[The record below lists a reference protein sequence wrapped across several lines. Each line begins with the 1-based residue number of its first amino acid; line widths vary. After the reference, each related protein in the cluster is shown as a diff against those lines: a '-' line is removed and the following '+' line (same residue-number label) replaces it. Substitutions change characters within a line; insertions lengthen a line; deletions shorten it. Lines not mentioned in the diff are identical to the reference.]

1 MILKSFNS
9 VNATSTIV
17 EKQNGTIKYTPVYP
31 IFNSKNSEYFS
42 LGEFLPTF
50 ITLNGQNYVTYPLR
64 PNKNIDLLDASSFD
78 DTEVCFLDN
87 KIAVKD
93 VRFYIGGLCDP
104 FGTTIPYT
112 PSFEFKETPDVF
124 SMKMI
129 IDEPFEH
136 HGPRYT
142 IKGRMKGE
150 VRLDMGTIKVW
161 TEDVSVTD
169 EDGED
174 VTNQFLF
181 VDYNVDATK
190 VLITRKQ

>member
-1 MILKSFNS
+1 MII
-9 VNATSTIV
+9 TQSTIV
-17 EKQNGTIKYTPVYP
+17 EKNNTITKYTPVYP
-31 IFNSKNSEYFS
+31 FLRWSDNKSFSSFNSPIDFVKIDGHEY
-42 LGEFLPTF
+42 
-50 ITLNGQNYVTYPLR
+50 ITGSLR
-64 PNKNIDLLDASSFD
+64 PNTEINLISISNVGDDIPPFVLDD
-78 DTEVCFLDN
+78 
-87 KIAVKD
+87 KIKVKD
-93 VRFYIGGLCDP
+93 VRFYIGNDP
-104 FGTTIPYT
+104 FSGTFVPYA
-112 PSFEFKETPDVF
+112 PEFEFKEAPNEI

-129 IDEPFEH
+129 IDEPFES
-136 HGPRYT
+136 HGPSYY